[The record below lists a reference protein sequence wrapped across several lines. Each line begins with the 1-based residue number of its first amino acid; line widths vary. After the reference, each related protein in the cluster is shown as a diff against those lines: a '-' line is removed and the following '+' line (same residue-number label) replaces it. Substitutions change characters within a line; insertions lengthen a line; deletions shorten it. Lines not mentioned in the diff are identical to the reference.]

1 MTKRKRKTWTFQPD
15 DDVLELAHA
24 LFGEKM
30 SRGDRTRLVNEAIR
44 LSHPADS
51 LIAARVAA
59 AQREVDE
66 AKERMERMRQMLSK
80 IKSLSSNGK
89 SALPSAV
96 ELKLQGEH
104 KSAQSN
110 PPKPRPS
117 RKSHQEKAP

>member
-1 MTKRKRKTWTFQPD
+1 MAKRKRKTWTFQPD

-30 SRGDRTRLVNEAIR
+30 SRGDRTQLVNEAIR
-44 LSHPADS
+44 LSHPEDT

-66 AKERMERMRQMLSK
+66 ANERMERMRRMLSK

-89 SALPSAV
+89 GALPSAV
-96 ELKLQGEH
+96 ESKLQGEH
-104 KSAQSN
+104 EAAQSN
-110 PPKPRPS
+110 QLKHQPA
-117 RKSHQEKAP
+117 RKSRQG

>member
-24 LFGEKM
+24 MFGENM

-66 AKERMERMRQMLSK
+66 ANERMERMRRMLSK
-80 IKSLSSNGK
+80 IKSLNSNGK
-89 SALPSAV
+89 GVLPSAV
-96 ELKLQGEH
+96 ESKLQGEH
-104 KSAQSN
+104 EAAQSN
-110 PPKPRPS
+110 QPKRQPA
-117 RKSHQEKAP
+117 RKSRQG